1 MSRTARLAAVAA
13 AFAALCAAAMTVT
26 PGPEG
31 HHISAA
37 TAGSINWDAPP
48 VDADGSINWD

>member
-1 MSRTARLAAVAA
+1 MSRTARLAAVVA
-13 AFAALCAAAMTVT
+13 AFAALCAVAMTVT

-37 TAGSINWDAPP
+37 TAGSINWDTPP